1 MSGFISVKGARE
13 HNLKNIDI
21 DIPRNKLVVI
31 TGISGS
37 GKSSL
42 AFDTIYAE
50 GQRRYIETFSAYARQ
65 FIGGLE
71 RPDVDKIDGL
81 SPVIAIEQKTTSK
94 NPRSTVGTIT
104 EIYDYL
110 RLFYAR
116 VSDAY
121 SIETNEKMVSYSDDE
136 IIQLIVEKFKGKKIS
151 ILSPIVKSR
160 KGHYRELF
168 ASIFKQ
174 GFLKVRIDGK
184 ISELIPNLKLD
195 RYKIHDIEIV
205 VDRLLVNSNENSLKR
220 IKESLIT
227 AMYHGNN
234 SLMIINEEDNS
245 ISYFSRSLICPSS
258 GISYEKPE
266 PNSFSFNSPKGMC
279 KKCNGLGIENRVNYD
294 LIIPDPS
301 ISIYN
306 GGIKPLGNYKSS
318 WIFKQIDTISQKYN
332 FNIKDPINKISKEAI
347 DIILNGGKESFSVE
361 SKTLGLTR
369 KYKIDF
375 EGVIT
380 FIENQSKEL
389 YSARIKRWANSF
401 MDKVNCESCGGSR
414 LNKQSNFFKIR
425 NKTIHDLSNLDIIDL
440 KKWFDK
446 IESKLDK
453 RKKIIGSE
461 IIKEINK
468 RLDFLLDVGL
478 DYLSLNRPVRSLSG
492 GESQRIRLATQIGSQ
507 LVGVLYILDE
517 PSIGLH
523 QRDNSKLIDSLKKLR
538 DLGNTIIVVEHDK
551 EIMEKADHIID
562 IGPNAGKNGGKII
575 FNGSYK
581 QILNSNTVTSNFLNN
596 IKTIPVPDL
605 RRKSNEKLIIKGC
618 IGNNLKNIKA
628 EFPLGL
634 MIAITGVSGSGKSTL
649 INETLYPIL
658 NNHFFNGVKDP
669 LPYKSIKGLDYLDK
683 VIEINQSPIGR
694 TPRSNPAT
702 YTGVYSDI
710 RSLFCMT
717 PESLIRG
724 YKPGRFSFN
733 VVGGRC
739 ETCQGAGLRKIEMN
753 FLPDVYIN
761 CDDCQGKRFNRETL
775 EIRYKGKSISDVL
788 NMTINESCD
797 FFENFPKILRKLKT
811 LKNVGLGYVTLGQQS
826 TTLSGGEAQR
836 IKLASELSKKDTGK
850 TIYILDEPTTGLH
863 FQDIKVL
870 LEMINKLVNKGNT
883 VIIIEHNMDVIKTA
897 DHIIEIGPNGG
908 KLGGQIIF
916 NGTPEELTKIGKS
929 PTAKYLKKEL
939 T

>member
-1 MSGFISVKGARE
+1 M
-13 HNLKNIDI
+13 
-21 DIPRNKLVVI
+21 
-31 TGISGS
+31 
-37 GKSSL
+37 
-42 AFDTIYAE
+42 
-50 GQRRYIETFSAYARQ
+50 
-65 FIGGLE
+65 
-71 RPDVDKIDGL
+71 
-81 SPVIAIEQKTTSK
+81 
-94 NPRSTVGTIT
+94 
-104 EIYDYL
+104 
-110 RLFYAR
+110 
-116 VSDAY
+116 
-121 SIETNEKMVSYSDDE
+121 
-136 IIQLIVEKFKGKKIS
+136 
-151 ILSPIVKSR
+151 
-160 KGHYRELF
+160 
-168 ASIFKQ
+168 
-174 GFLKVRIDGK
+174 RIDGK

-279 KKCNGLGIENRVNYD
+279 KKCNGLGIENKVNYD

-306 GGIKPLGNYKSS
+306 GGIKPLGNYKNS

-401 MDKVNCESCGGSR
+401 MDKVNCETCGGSR
-414 LNKQSNFFKIR
+414 LNKQSNFFKIS
-425 NKTIHDLSNLDIIDL
+425 NKTIHDLSKLDIIDL

-453 RKKIIGSE
+453 RKRIIGSE

-596 IKTIPVPDL
+596 IKTIPVPNV
-605 RRKSNEKLIIKGC
+605 RRKSNYKLIINGC

-811 LKNVGLGYVTLGQQS
+811 LKSVGLGYVTLGQQS

-916 NGTPEELTKIGKS
+916 NGTPEELIKIEKS

>member
-306 GGIKPLGNYKSS
+306 GGIKPLGNYKNS

-414 LNKQSNFFKIR
+414 LNKQSNFFKIN
-425 NKTIHDLSNLDIIDL
+425 NKTIHDLSKLDIIDL

-618 IGNNLKNIKA
+618 TGNNLKNIKA

-916 NGTPEELTKIGKS
+916 NGTPEELIKVGKS

>member
-1 MSGFISVKGARE
+1 MSNNILVQGARV
-13 HNLKNIDI
+13 HNLKNIDVN
-21 DIPRNKLVVI
+21 IPRNKFVVI

-110 RLFYAR
+110 RLFYSR
-116 VSDAY
+116 VGEAFSY
-121 SIETNEKMVSYSDDE
+121 NSNEKMISYTDDE
-136 IIQLIVEKFKGKKIS
+136 IIDLVFNNFKEKKIT
-151 ILSPIVKSR
+151 ILSPVVKAR

-168 ASIFKQ
+168 SSIQKQ
-174 GFLKVRIDGK
+174 GFLKARIDGV
-184 ISELIPNLKLD
+184 ITELKPNLKLD

-205 VDRLLVNSNENSLKR
+205 IDRIILKNNETSKKRLKD
-220 IKESLIT
+220 SLIT

-234 SLMIINEEDNS
+234 SLLIVNEEDNS
-245 ISYFSRSLICPSS
+245 NTYYSRSLICPST

-266 PNSFSFNSPKGMC
+266 PNTFSFNSPKGMC
-279 KKCNGLGIENRVNYD
+279 KKCNGLGKLNKVNID
-294 LIIPDPS
+294 LVIPDKS
-301 ISIYN
+301 ISIYS
-306 GGIKPLGNYKSS
+306 GGLVPLGNYKSS
-318 WIFKQIDTISQKYN
+318 WIFKQIETISERYN
-332 FNIKDPINKISKEAI
+332 FSIKDPISKIPKKAI
-347 DIILNGGKESFSVE
+347 EIILFGGNESFSVE
-361 SKTLGLTR
+361 SKSLGLTR
-369 KYKIDF
+369 KYEIDF
-375 EGVIT
+375 EGVIP
-380 FIENQSKEL
+380 FIENQANEI
-389 YSARIKRWANSF
+389 YSARIKRWANGF
-401 MDKVNCESCGGSR
+401 MDNVKCETCNGSR
-414 LNKQSNFFKIR
+414 LNKESSYFFID
-425 NKTIHDLSNLDIIDL
+425 NKNIHDLSSLDIVDL
-440 KKWFDK
+440 KNWFSSV
-446 IESKLDK
+446 EPKLSE
-453 RKKIIGSE
+453 RNKIIGSE

-468 RLDFLLDVGL
+468 RLDFLLNVGL
-478 DYLSLNRPVRSLSG
+478 DYLSLNRPTKSLSG

-523 QRDNSKLIDSLKKLR
+523 QRDNSKLIESLKKLR

-551 EIMEKADHIID
+551 EIMEKADCIID
-562 IGPNAGKNGGKII
+562 VGPYAGKNGGEII
-575 FNGSYK
+575 FNGTYK
-581 QILNSNTVTSNFLNN
+581 EILKTNTITSQFLKN
-596 IKTIPVPDL
+596 IKTIPVPEL
-605 RRKSNEKLIIKGC
+605 RRMSKNKLRIEGC
-618 IGNNLKNIKA
+618 TGNNLKNIDVD
-628 EFPLGL
+628 FPLGL
-634 MIAITGVSGSGKSTL
+634 IIGVTGVSGSGKSTL

-658 NNHFFNGVKDP
+658 NNHFFNGVKEP
-669 LPYKSIKGLDYLDK
+669 LPYKNISGLKHIDK

-717 PESLIRG
+717 QESLIRG

-739 ETCQGAGLRKIEMN
+739 ETCQGGGLRKIEMN

-775 EIRYKGKSISDVL
+775 EIRYKGKSIADILS
-788 NMTINESCD
+788 MTINESCD

-811 LKNVGLGYVTLGQQS
+811 LKEVGLGYVTLGQQS

-836 IKLASELSKKDTGK
+836 IKLASELSKKDTGN
-850 TIYILDEPTTGLH
+850 TFYILDEPTTGLH

-883 VIIIEHNMDVIKTA
+883 VIIIEHNMDVIKTV

-916 NGTPEELTKIGKS
+916 SGKPEDLINVESS
-929 PTAKYLKKEL
+929 PTAVYLKKEL

>member
-1 MSGFISVKGARE
+1 MSNNILVKGARV
-13 HNLKNIDI
+13 HNLKNIDVN
-21 DIPRNKLVVI
+21 IPRNKFVVI

-110 RLFYAR
+110 RLFFSR
-116 VSDAY
+116 VADAY
-121 SIETNEKMVSYSDDE
+121 SYNSNEKMISYTDDE
-136 IIQLIVEKFKGKKIS
+136 IIDLVFKNFVNKKIS
-151 ILSPIVKSR
+151 ILSPAVQSR

-168 ASIFKQ
+168 SSILKQ
-174 GFLKVRIDGK
+174 GFLKARIDGVITDLK
-184 ISELIPNLKLD
+184 PNLKLD

-205 VDRLLVNSNENSLKR
+205 IDRIILKNDESSKKR
-220 IKESLIT
+220 LKDSLIT

-234 SLMIINEEDNS
+234 SLLIVNEEDNS
-245 ISYFSRSLICPSS
+245 NTYYSRSLICPTT

-279 KKCNGLGIENRVNYD
+279 KKCNGLGKLNRVNID
-294 LIIPDPS
+294 LVLPDNS
-301 ISIYN
+301 ISIHN
-306 GGIKPLGNYKSS
+306 GGIVPLGIYKSS
-318 WIFKQIDTISQKYN
+318 WIFKQIETISERHN
-332 FNIKDPINKISKEAI
+332 FSLKDPISKIPKKAM
-347 DIILNGGKESFSVE
+347 DIILFGGNESFSVE

-369 KYKIDF
+369 KYEIDF
-375 EGVIT
+375 EGVIP
-380 FIENQSKEL
+380 FIENQANEI
-389 YSARIKRWANSF
+389 YSARIKRWANGF
-401 MDKVNCESCGGSR
+401 MDNVKCESCNGSR
-414 LNKQSNFFKIR
+414 LNKESSFFLIN
-425 NKTIHDLSNLDIIDL
+425 NKNIHDLSSLDIIDL
-440 KKWFDK
+440 KKWFK
-446 IESKLDK
+446 SVESKLSD
-453 RKKIIGSE
+453 RNKIIGSE

-468 RLDFLLDVGL
+468 RLDFLLNVGL
-478 DYLSLNRPVRSLSG
+478 DYLSLSRPTKSLSG

-551 EIMEKADHIID
+551 VIMEKADCIID
-562 IGPNAGKNGGKII
+562 VGPLAGKNGGEII
-575 FNGSYK
+575 FNGTYK
-581 QILNSNTVTSNFLNN
+581 EILKTNTVTSKFLKN
-596 IKTIPVPDL
+596 IKCIPVPEK
-605 RRKSNEKLIIKGC
+605 RRKSKNKLTLEGC
-618 IGNNLKNIKA
+618 SGNNLKNITVD
-628 EFPLGL
+628 FPLGL
-634 MIAITGVSGSGKSTL
+634 MIGVTGVSGSGKSTL
-649 INETLYPIL
+649 VNETLYPIL
-658 NNHFFNGVKDP
+658 NNHFFNGVKEP
-669 LPYKSIKGLDYLDK
+669 LPYKKINGLKHIDK

-717 PESLIRG
+717 QESLIRG

-739 ETCQGAGLRKIEMN
+739 ETCQGGGLRKIEMN

-775 EIRYKGKSISDVL
+775 EIRYKGKSIADILS
-788 NMTINESCD
+788 MTINESCD

-811 LKNVGLGYVTLGQQS
+811 LKEVGLGYVTLGQQS

-836 IKLASELSKKDTGK
+836 IKLASELSKKDTGN

-883 VIIIEHNMDVIKTA
+883 VIIIEHNMDVIKSV

-908 KLGGQIIF
+908 KLGGQVIF
-916 NGTPEELTKIGKS
+916 NGRPEELINIEKS
-929 PTAKYLKKEL
+929 PTAMYLKKEL

>member
-1 MSGFISVKGARE
+1 MSNNILVQGARV
-13 HNLKNIDI
+13 HNLKNIDVN
-21 DIPRNKLVVI
+21 IPRNKFVVI

-110 RLFYAR
+110 RLFYSR
-116 VSDAY
+116 VGEAFSY
-121 SIETNEKMVSYSDDE
+121 NSNEKMISYTDDE
-136 IIQLIVEKFKGKKIS
+136 IIDLVFNNFKEKKIT
-151 ILSPIVKSR
+151 ILSPVVKAR

-168 ASIFKQ
+168 SSIQKQ
-174 GFLKVRIDGK
+174 GFLKARIDGV
-184 ISELIPNLKLD
+184 ITELKPNLKLD

-205 VDRLLVNSNENSLKR
+205 IDRIILKNNETSKKRLKD
-220 IKESLIT
+220 SLIT

-234 SLMIINEEDNS
+234 SLLIVNEEDNS
-245 ISYFSRSLICPSS
+245 NTYYSRSLICPST

-266 PNSFSFNSPKGMC
+266 PNTFSFNSPKGMC
-279 KKCNGLGIENRVNYD
+279 KKCNGLGKLNKVNID
-294 LIIPDPS
+294 LVIPDKS
-301 ISIYN
+301 ISIYS
-306 GGIKPLGNYKSS
+306 GGLVPLGNYKSS
-318 WIFKQIDTISQKYN
+318 WIFKQIETISERYN
-332 FNIKDPINKISKEAI
+332 FSIKDPISKIPKKAI
-347 DIILNGGKESFSVE
+347 EIILFGGNESFSVE
-361 SKTLGLTR
+361 SKSLGLTR
-369 KYKIDF
+369 KYEIDF
-375 EGVIT
+375 EGVIP
-380 FIENQSKEL
+380 FIENQANEI
-389 YSARIKRWANSF
+389 YSARIKRWANGF
-401 MDKVNCESCGGSR
+401 MDNVKCETCNGSR
-414 LNKQSNFFKIR
+414 LNKESSYFFID
-425 NKTIHDLSNLDIIDL
+425 NKNIHDLSSLDIVDL
-440 KKWFDK
+440 KNWFSSV
-446 IESKLDK
+446 EPKLSE
-453 RKKIIGSE
+453 RNKIIGSE

-468 RLDFLLDVGL
+468 RLDFLLNVGL
-478 DYLSLNRPVRSLSG
+478 DYLSLNRPTKSLSG

-523 QRDNSKLIDSLKKLR
+523 QRDNSKLIESLKKLR

-551 EIMEKADHIID
+551 EIMEKADCIID
-562 IGPNAGKNGGKII
+562 VGPYAGKNGGEII
-575 FNGSYK
+575 FNGTYK
-581 QILNSNTVTSNFLNN
+581 EILKTNTITSQFLKN
-596 IKTIPVPDL
+596 IKTIPVPEL
-605 RRKSNEKLIIKGC
+605 RRMSKNKLRIEGC
-618 IGNNLKNIKA
+618 TGNNLKNIDVD
-628 EFPLGL
+628 FPLGL
-634 MIAITGVSGSGKSTL
+634 IIGVTGVSGSGKSTL

-658 NNHFFNGVKDP
+658 NNHFFNGVKEP
-669 LPYKSIKGLDYLDK
+669 LPYKNISGLKHIDK

-717 PESLIRG
+717 QESLIRG

-739 ETCQGAGLRKIEMN
+739 ETCQGGGLRKIEMN

-775 EIRYKGKSISDVL
+775 EIRYKGKSIADILS
-788 NMTINESCD
+788 MTINESCD

-811 LKNVGLGYVTLGQQS
+811 LKEVGLGYVTLGQQS

-836 IKLASELSKKDTGK
+836 IKLASELSKKDTGN
-850 TIYILDEPTTGLH
+850 TFYILDEPTTGLH

-883 VIIIEHNMDVIKTA
+883 VIIIEHNMDVIKTV

-916 NGTPEELTKIGKS
+916 SGKPEDLIKVESS
-929 PTAKYLKKEL
+929 PTAVYLKKEL

>member
-1 MSGFISVKGARE
+1 M
-13 HNLKNIDI
+13 
-21 DIPRNKLVVI
+21 
-31 TGISGS
+31 
-37 GKSSL
+37 
-42 AFDTIYAE
+42 
-50 GQRRYIETFSAYARQ
+50 
-65 FIGGLE
+65 
-71 RPDVDKIDGL
+71 
-81 SPVIAIEQKTTSK
+81 
-94 NPRSTVGTIT
+94 
-104 EIYDYL
+104 
-110 RLFYAR
+110 
-116 VSDAY
+116 
-121 SIETNEKMVSYSDDE
+121 
-136 IIQLIVEKFKGKKIS
+136 
-151 ILSPIVKSR
+151 
-160 KGHYRELF
+160 
-168 ASIFKQ
+168 
-174 GFLKVRIDGK
+174 RIDGK
-184 ISELIPNLKLD
+184 ISELTPNLKLD

-306 GGIKPLGNYKSS
+306 GGIKPLGNYKNS

-414 LNKQSNFFKIR
+414 LNKQSNFFKIS
-425 NKTIHDLSNLDIIDL
+425 NKTIHDLSKLDIIDL

-596 IKTIPVPDL
+596 IKTIPVPDI
-605 RRKSNEKLIIKGC
+605 RRKSNDKLIINGC

-916 NGTPEELTKIGKS
+916 NGSPEELIKIEKS

>member
-1 MSGFISVKGARE
+1 
-13 HNLKNIDI
+13 
-21 DIPRNKLVVI
+21 
-31 TGISGS
+31 
-37 GKSSL
+37 
-42 AFDTIYAE
+42 
-50 GQRRYIETFSAYARQ
+50 
-65 FIGGLE
+65 
-71 RPDVDKIDGL
+71 
-81 SPVIAIEQKTTSK
+81 
-94 NPRSTVGTIT
+94 
-104 EIYDYL
+104 
-110 RLFYAR
+110 
-116 VSDAY
+116 
-121 SIETNEKMVSYSDDE
+121 
-136 IIQLIVEKFKGKKIS
+136 
-151 ILSPIVKSR
+151 
-160 KGHYRELF
+160 
-168 ASIFKQ
+168 
-174 GFLKVRIDGK
+174 
-184 ISELIPNLKLD
+184 
-195 RYKIHDIEIV
+195 
-205 VDRLLVNSNENSLKR
+205 
-220 IKESLIT
+220 
-227 AMYHGNN
+227 
-234 SLMIINEEDNS
+234 
-245 ISYFSRSLICPSS
+245 
-258 GISYEKPE
+258 
-266 PNSFSFNSPKGMC
+266 MC
-279 KKCNGLGIENRVNYD
+279 KKCNGLGIENKVNYD

-306 GGIKPLGNYKSS
+306 GGIKPLGNYKNS

-414 LNKQSNFFKIR
+414 LNKQSNFFKIQ
-425 NKTIHDLSNLDIIDL
+425 NKTIHDLSKLDIIDL

-596 IKTIPVPDL
+596 IKTIPVPNV
-605 RRKSNEKLIIKGC
+605 RRKSNYKLIINGC

-669 LPYKSIKGLDYLDK
+669 LPYKSIKGLDYL
-683 VIEINQSPIGR
+683 R
-694 TPRSNPAT
+694 
-702 YTGVYSDI
+702 
-710 RSLFCMT
+710 
-717 PESLIRG
+717 
-724 YKPGRFSFN
+724 
-733 VVGGRC
+733 
-739 ETCQGAGLRKIEMN
+739 
-753 FLPDVYIN
+753 
-761 CDDCQGKRFNRETL
+761 
-775 EIRYKGKSISDVL
+775 
-788 NMTINESCD
+788 
-797 FFENFPKILRKLKT
+797 
-811 LKNVGLGYVTLGQQS
+811 
-826 TTLSGGEAQR
+826 
-836 IKLASELSKKDTGK
+836 
-850 TIYILDEPTTGLH
+850 
-863 FQDIKVL
+863 
-870 LEMINKLVNKGNT
+870 
-883 VIIIEHNMDVIKTA
+883 
-897 DHIIEIGPNGG
+897 
-908 KLGGQIIF
+908 
-916 NGTPEELTKIGKS
+916 
-929 PTAKYLKKEL
+929 
-939 T
+939 